1 MNAAASYG
9 LVLHNYFYERVPTGL
24 ERVNGSYLAFSSS
37 SSVKI
42 CQIEHYRGQRSTG
55 TSVIEANEFKYEVR
69 SDLGFKKP
77 DTAD

>member
-1 MNAAASYG
+1 MAQICGKKIHEDQPSFLPLAKPAG
-9 LVLHNYFYERVPTGL
+9 QWMIFVLSFFL
-24 ERVNGSYLAFSSS
+24 
-37 SSVKI
+37 SVKI
-42 CQIEHYRGQRSTG
+42 CQTEHYRGQRSTG